1 MKLQIALD
9 TLTLAECIELLEETK
24 DYIDI
29 AEVGT
34 PFIIEEGLEPVRQLK
49 KRFPEIEILA
59 DVKIMDAGELEASS
73 CFKAGADIVTVLGVT
88 HDETVLGALK
98 AAKEYN
104 GKIMIDMIGVNN
116 IEERVEQLEALGV
129 DIICVHTAF
138 DIQSSGHN
146 PLEELKRVNKVIKQ
160 AQRAIAG
167 GVKLSTVDEIVEEGI
182 DIVVV
187 GGAIANATDRALAAK
202 EIKERLV

>member
-187 GGAIANATDRALAAK
+187 GGAIVNATDRALAAK

>member
-116 IEERVEQLEALGV
+116 IEARVEQLEALGV

-187 GGAIANATDRALAAK
+187 GGAIVNATDRALAAK